1 MAVRA
6 PQLDDAKEQARLQVI
21 RDLGL
26 SSDLFEAAY
35 DRVIRMTRRLAGVPI
50 CAFSVVE
57 ADRQFLKAREGIA
70 FREAPRSIA
79 FCAWAIAQ
87 DDLSVPVI
95 VENAAE
101 HPDYK
106 DNPLVTGEP
115 GIRFYAGI
123 PVLAPNQLP
132 VGTVCVIDTKP
143 REFDQE
149 ISQALHDAKALLE
162 DALILQARAIR
173 DPLTG
178 LYNRSYLAEGL
189 DREWLR
195 GYRHL
200 LPLSLLMIDVDRF
213 ADYNAH
219 YDEAR
224 GDEVLMN
231 VATVVQSKA
240 SRAGDVAVRYGG
252 DQFVLFLP
260 ETDKVGCA
268 ELCEDLVQS
277 VRNLHIAH
285 TRSDRGI
292 ITVSVGAVIA
302 SAHEHLNAGS
312 DRLMNLA
319 EGALYAAKAKGR
331 NQSQLR
337 ELPVSSQRD
346 DLAAQRKLDRP
357 RLAKG

>member
-1 MAVRA
+1 M
-6 PQLDDAKEQARLQVI
+6 
-21 RDLGL
+21 

-50 CAFSVVE
+50 CAFSVVD

-79 FCAWAIAQ
+79 FCSWAIAQ

-162 DALILQARAIR
+162 DALILQSRAVR

-178 LYNRSYLAEGL
+178 LYNRSYLNEGL
-189 DREWLR
+189 EREWSQA
-195 GYRHL
+195 YRYL
-200 LPLSLLMIDVDRF
+200 LPLSVVIIDVDHF
-213 ADYNAH
+213 SGYNAC

-252 DQFVLFLP
+252 NQFALVLP
-260 ETDKVGCA
+260 ETERSGCTA
-268 ELCEDLVQS
+268 ICEELVQS
-277 VRNLHIAH
+277 VRDLHIAH
-285 TRSDRGI
+285 ASSERGI
-292 ITVSVGAVIA
+292 LTVSVGAVVA
-302 SAHEHLNAGS
+302 SAHEHLRAGGE
-312 DRLMNLA
+312 RLTSLA
-319 EGALYAAKAKGR
+319 EAALYAAKAKGQ
-331 NQSQLR
+331 NQAHVRTLT
-337 ELPVSSQRD
+337 VSDQRD